1 MCLKGETDAASRHCC
16 SLHPS
21 LLFDAV
27 VVVAVVA
34 CPNLVAA
41 VVVAVVDEILLLW
54 TEVVL
59 S

>member
-1 MCLKGETDAASRHCC
+1 MCLKGETDAALHHCC

-27 VVVAVVA
+27 AVVA
-34 CPNLVAA
+34 CLNSVA
-41 VVVAVVDEILLLW
+41 VVVLEVVDEILLLW
-54 TEVVL
+54 TEAVL

>member
-27 VVVAVVA
+27 VVVAVAA
-34 CPNLVAA
+34 CLSAA
-41 VVVAVVDEILLLW
+41 VGVEVVDEILLLW
-54 TEVVL
+54 TEAVL

>member
-1 MCLKGETDAASRHCC
+1 MCLKDETDAASHHCC

-21 LLFDAV
+21 LIFDAV

-34 CPNLVAA
+34 CLSLVA
-41 VVVAVVDEILLLW
+41 VVVVEVVDEILLLW
-54 TEVVL
+54 TEAVL

>member
-1 MCLKGETDAASRHCC
+1 MCLKEETDAASRHCC

-34 CPNLVAA
+34 CPSAA
-41 VVVAVVDEILLLW
+41 VGVEVVDEILLLW
-54 TEVVL
+54 TEAVL

>member
-1 MCLKGETDAASRHCC
+1 MCLKGETGAESHHCC

-27 VVVAVVA
+27 VVVVA
-34 CPNLVAA
+34 CLSLFVA
-41 VVVAVVDEILLLW
+41 VVVEVVDEILLLL
-54 TEVVL
+54 TEAVL